1 MDDAKLLIGVYEHG
15 LGNWESVRDDPSLGL
30 SKKVYVHICV
40 RVSVCVCM
48 LCVCRGGWVD
58 VCVCGCACVYVLSQL
73 LLIRHPCSRFFLQRS
88 L

>member
-30 SKKVYVHICV
+30 SKKVRVHICV
-40 RVSVCVCM
+40 LVSVCVC
-48 LCVCRGGWVD
+48 CVCVGVGGWMC
-58 VCVCGCACVYVLSQL
+58 VCVCVYVLSQL
-73 LLIRHPCSRFFLQRS
+73 LLIPHPCSRFFLQRS